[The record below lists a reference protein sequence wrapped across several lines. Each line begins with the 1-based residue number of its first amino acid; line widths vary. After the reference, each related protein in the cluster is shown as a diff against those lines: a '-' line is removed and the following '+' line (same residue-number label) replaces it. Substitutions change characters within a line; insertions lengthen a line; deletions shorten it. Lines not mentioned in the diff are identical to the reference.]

1 MSRSRAFA
9 AASLGARLIVGAS
22 VAACAVALVGVA
34 VFTPWRPVTTS
45 PLTIDERPAAADVT
59 LACAGGIL
67 VGGRTSADASVIDVA
82 AAGETVAG
90 APAIA
95 AGGAGPEV
103 TTLITPDVR
112 GELGALSYV
121 EAPAGDAPAQLAA
134 ATSSTAEAD
143 DIRGL
148 TAAGCT
154 PPLSES
160 WLVGGAST
168 TGRSG
173 FVQLSNPSAVAA
185 TVSLTAFTAAGASTA
200 DGETGTIVVVPPDA
214 QRVVPLAGL
223 APNADNPVVR
233 VTAQGAPVAATLQSS
248 WIRTITPSGVD
259 VQTPIALPSARQ
271 VIPGVVVSG
280 DPAGEL
286 PDAVTTVVRVLAP
299 AAAGDALVTVTTGA
313 DAAALA
319 PISVPMEAG
328 VPVDLE
334 LPRLPAGAYSIT
346 IEASVPVVAAARQ
359 ATQAEP
365 GGDYAWHAAAP
376 AIAVPSL
383 VAVPGGG
390 APTLHLVSA
399 GAPATVTV
407 TPPSGRAIELMLAAG
422 GTATLALPGTGV
434 YAIDAGGTVVH
445 ASVSLVAE
453 GLNAAYPVWSSEA
466 VGDAVRVYP

>member
-1 MSRSRAFA
+1 MTRSRAFA
-9 AASLGARLIVGAS
+9 AATLGARLIVGAS
-22 VAACAVALVGVA
+22 VAVGAVALVGAA
-34 VFTPWRPVTTS
+34 VFTPWRPVVTT
-45 PLTIDERPAAADVT
+45 PLALDERPAAADVT

-67 VGGRTSADASVIDVA
+67 VGGRTSVDASAIDVA
-82 AAGETVAG
+82 AAATTIAG

-103 TTLITPDVR
+103 TALVTPDVQ
-112 GELGALSYV
+112 GELGALSYI
-121 EAPAGDAPAQLAA
+121 EAPSADAPAQLAA
-134 ATSSTAEAD
+134 ATSSVVEAD

-148 TAAGCT
+148 AAAGCT

-168 TGRSG
+168 TGRAG
-173 FVQLSNPSAVAA
+173 FVQLGNPSAVAA

-200 DGETGTIVVVPPDA
+200 DGGAGTVIVVPPRA

-223 APNADNPVVR
+223 APHADNPVVR
-233 VTAQGAPVAATLQSS
+233 VTAQGAPVTATLQSS

-259 VQTPIALPSARQ
+259 VQTSIALPSARQ
-271 VIPGVVVSG
+271 VIPGVVV
-280 DPAGEL
+280 PAGPADEL

-299 AAAGDALVTVTTGA
+299 ASAGEARVTVATGV
-313 DAAALA
+313 DAPALA

-328 VPVDLE
+328 VPVDME
-334 LPRLPAGAYSIT
+334 LPRLPAGSYSIT
-346 IEASVPVVAAARQ
+346 VEASVPVVAAARQ
-359 ATQAEP
+359 ATQAGP

-383 VAVPGGG
+383 FAVTGGG
-390 APTLHLVSA
+390 APTLHVTSA

-407 TPPSGRAIELMLAAG
+407 TPPNGRAIALALTAG

-434 YAIDAGGTVVH
+434 YAIDAGGVVLH

-466 VGDAVRVYP
+466 LGDAVRVYP